1 MPDTETDSDA
11 RQGAARLGPTFF
23 FVLAI
28 VYLAVL
34 LLLAVGR
41 EARFWFLGDLNDP
54 IAGVLPLGV
63 PWFGA
68 LGAVTLSLY
77 GVFDHNDH
85 WDPKWNYWHIARPLV
100 GIVLAIV
107 AYFIFITFISS
118 TGLTPRTSAVT
129 TSSTTTT
136 TTNEA
141 TTTTTDEIPTTGG
154 NTGATT
160 AETSAPPYEFA
171 PAQAPSPAP
180 AGPSTLLPYY
190 VLAFLVGFREGT
202 FRNLIKRA
210 ADVLLGPGDPGAP
223 PAGITVQPAPVDFG
237 QVEVGKDRTVTVTV
251 TNSGTGDLQVYPSRA
266 TRPGTALNGE
276 KGVFSVAANAV
287 DGATIA
293 PGANA
298 SLEVVFM
305 PPDVGFYLGT
315 LTISSNAGTN
325 PIDLSGEGIQPEP
338 KQPEQVQPPSYRPKP
353 AGRRGLLGR
362 LLDLGGRGSTPAS

>member
-1 MPDTETDSDA
+1 M
-11 RQGAARLGPTFF
+11 
-23 FVLAI
+23 
-28 VYLAVL
+28 
-34 LLLAVGR
+34 
-41 EARFWFLGDLNDP
+41 
-54 IAGVLPLGV
+54 
-63 PWFGA
+63 
-68 LGAVTLSLY
+68 
-77 GVFDHNDH
+77 
-85 WDPKWNYWHIARPLV
+85 V

-136 TTNEA
+136 TEA
-141 TTTTTDEIPTTGG
+141 TATTGQ
-154 NTGATT
+154 NTAPPT
-160 AETSAPPYEFA
+160 AETPAPSYEFT
-171 PAQAPSPAP
+171 PAQTPSPGP

-210 ADVLLGPGDPGAP
+210 ADVLLGPGDPGTP

-266 TRPGTALNGE
+266 SRPGTALNGE

-298 SLEVVFM
+298 SLEVVFL
-305 PPDVGFYLGT
+305 PPDVGSYLGT

-325 PIDLSGEGIQPEP
+325 PIDLSGEGIRPEP
-338 KQPEQVQPPSYRPKP
+338 KQPDPVQPPIYQPKP

-362 LLDLGGRGSTPAS
+362 LLDAGAVNHDRAGRRLARCPSR